1 MVFMRGYST
10 QPKVEYKRKP
20 RAIESGLQ
28 QRLVALWRNVAKA
41 EYRDALFAIPNG
53 GMLTPGYR
61 YRLLNEGLIAGWPDL
76 GLALP
81 SGHIAWIECKR
92 PVTLK
97 WSDKTNR
104 MIIADGGGKV
114 DKWQEIVHNMLRGL
128 GHEII
133 IITDES
139 QLTPWLKQ
147 NARDMLKC
155 LN

>member
-1 MVFMRGYST
+1 MKSYTM
-10 QPKVEYKRKP
+10 PAKVEFKRKRKP
-20 RAIESGLQ
+20 RAIESGMQ

-41 EYRDALFAIPNG
+41 EYRDALFAIPNA

-61 YRLLNEGLIAGWPDL
+61 YRLLREGLIAGWPDL
-76 GLALP
+76 GLVLP
-81 SGHIAWIECKR
+81 SGHIVWIECKR
-92 PVTLK
+92 PVALK

-104 MIIADGGGKV
+104 MIIADGGGQV

-133 IITDES
+133 ILTDEN

-155 LN
+155 QS